1 MLIREVEQLHQM
13 LISRGRNQGLIINE
27 EVIPANMKDNES
39 ADYVTGKQNDKQ
51 KKRTER
57 GRKLQRTRE
66 KL

>member
-1 MLIREVEQLHQM
+1 M
-13 LISRGRNQGLIINE
+13 LISRDRNQGLIINE
-27 EVIPANMKDNES
+27 KVIPANMKDNES